1 MPRRADPDPAWLP
14 EILTIDE
21 ARAAGLTSDQVRQ
34 RVRSGCWQA
43 VATGAY
49 LRTPLTT
56 IDEHERIRLSHV
68 ARSVGCA
75 LRHAG
80 SVIALHSA
88 AACHQLPTVATRP
101 STVHLISRSG
111 RAGIRGGVQIHR
123 LALEESEVI
132 APGWTDVRAPITTP
146 LRTWMDMARFGPLT
160 DSLAVGDN
168 GVRRGLFTVEDLVSA
183 AGASAGR
190 GCRLMR
196 VAAQLVD
203 GTRETPLESWSW
215 ACFHQWSLPTPQMQ
229 AVILD
234 DRGGFIGR
242 VDFLWKK
249 ARLIGEADG
258 ALKYDDRRANYEE
271 KRREDALRALGYQV
285 IRWGWGDLRRPQ
297 DLRRRLEAALLRG

>member
-1 MPRRADPDPAWLP
+1 MPRSAQPDPAWLP
-14 EILTIDE
+14 EIITIDE

-34 RVRSGCWQA
+34 RVRSGRWES
-43 VATGAY
+43 VTTGVY
-49 LRTPLTT
+49 LRSRVTT
-56 IDEHERIRLSHV
+56 VDEHERVRQGHV

-88 AACHQLPTVATRP
+88 AACHQLPTVSARP
-101 STVHLISRSG
+101 SHVHLISRSG
-111 RAGIRGGVQIHR
+111 RAGLRSGVHIHR

-132 APGWTDVRAPITTP
+132 APGWMGLRAPVTTP
-146 LRTWMDMARFGPLT
+146 LRTWVDIARFGSLT
-160 DSLAVGDN
+160 DSLAVGDD
-168 GVRRGLFTVEDLVSA
+168 GVRRGLFTIADLADA

-190 GCRLMR
+190 GCRLMS

-203 GTRETPLESWSW
+203 GIRETPLESWSS
-215 ACFHQWSLPTPQMQ
+215 ACFHEWSLPAPQLQ
-229 AVILD
+229 AVIVD

-242 VDFLWKK
+242 VDFLWKH

-258 ALKYDDRRANYEE
+258 ALKYDDRRSNYEE

-297 DLRRRLEAALLRG
+297 ELRRRLESALH